1 MADETYAFVRAA
13 NYREIV
19 AASESVAWTVDEIF
33 GDRRFDASKPMIPGS
48 WVGTEDL
55 DFLTADDQRTLNHI
69 RAFSYPHLFGN
80 YEEFIPIS
88 LNEISKQSWHDD
100 RMRLRALARFGE
112 EEMKHQQL
120 FLRAEA
126 VMEASCGYT
135 FGRYFDPEKEK
146 VTAFTN
152 AVLQYPLLPRFLLL
166 TAFEWGSQRHYVE
179 SVRDSEGDRSDPLYV
194 DMLKYHWIE
203 ENQHTKTDVLEI
215 ARMAENMSPE
225 ELTETFDQLQG
236 VAALVDETIVGQVE
250 EDLRTFQTVT
260 GRQLSKPEAAT
271 LRDRLLGTMRVI
283 WIDVGLTHPS
293 FKQLALELS
302 EKGAAELG
310 ITAT

>member
-1 MADETYAFVRAA
+1 MSQERYAFARGAD
-13 NYREIV
+13 YGETV
-19 AASESVAWTVDEIF
+19 AASERVSWTVDEIF
-33 GDRRFDASKPMIPGS
+33 GDRRFDASNAMIPGS

-55 DFLTADDQRTLNHI
+55 DWLGAEEQRTLNHI

-88 LNEISKQSWHDD
+88 LNEIAQQSWHDD

-135 FGRYFDPEKEK
+135 FGRYFDPEKK
-146 VTAFTN
+146 RVTAFTN
-152 AVLQYPLLPRFLLL
+152 AVLAYPLLPRFLLL

-179 SVRDSEGDRSDPLYV
+179 SVRDRKGDQSDPLYV
-194 DMLKYHWIE
+194 DMLRYHWIE

-215 ARMAENMSPE
+215 ARMAASMSAD
-225 ELTETFDQLQG
+225 ELTEAFDQLQG
-236 VAALVDETIVGQVE
+236 IAALVDETLVGQVE
-250 EDLRTFQTVT
+250 QEVETFQAVT
-260 GRQLSKPEAAT
+260 GRRRSEREATT
-271 LRDRLLGTMRVI
+271 LHDRLLGAMRVI
-283 WIDVGLTHPS
+283 WVDVGLTHPS
-293 FKQLALELS
+293 FKRLALELS
-302 EKGAAELG
+302 KNGAAEVG